1 MGSRLLTLLATL
13 FAFGLLAIVGFEA
26 AASLGP
32 VLLRPGAAPDQ
43 DHVLRVMGDLSRVL
57 GVALSVVV
65 SLCALAIPLTANVY
79 TPKLIEI
86 FVSDRLNR
94 AVIGYYVV
102 ANVFVL
108 WNHFIVFETAHPET
122 VRLRV
127 FASLV
132 LTLVGLAAIG
142 PYIVYVLRFLV
153 PRSIVRQLEREVVED
168 FAWAVAARHEDE
180 EVVEAR
186 AEALENIKYL
196 GNIALRSVD
205 RYDRDTAFEA
215 LRALRAVFDAYHARK
230 EHLPA
235 EWFRLR
241 EAEILGLGPELGREV
256 EKKRAALEVS
266 ILLELSLV
274 LPLAMSRLPEVVAFI
289 AALTRRFGV
298 RCSEKNDA
306 ATRELVTLFFNTF
319 LRGAL
324 QHKSSDAFYKFVYQY
339 RRFAEE
345 ALDQDPDH
353 AVRVAFFLDYYGH
366 QAARMGMGYLLN
378 VVAYDLAALTDL
390 AWRKDSSRKDDL
402 LTALVALDRDQAGL
416 MEMPGVV
423 KAQAILAAKLHTR
436 GHVDAARRIKDEL
449 KKVSRP
455 KLEEDFGQ
463 IVAAHEE
470 NFWEIADRRRHL
482 DHVEPEFRPAVEAI
496 RAELLGRR
504 RDGPGERTQRFLA
517 VAKLPDSPAAGEPLP
532 PHRPRRPTVRQD
544 PIDAD
549 LRELRRDEARRDD
562 WPERR
567 PPSPPARAP
576 EAPLPTPT
584 LDPGPAAPSAPEPVP
599 PGAGPMPSP
608 SEPPPLVQDVPPVPD
623 SRRDA

>member
-1 MGSRLLTLLATL
+1 MAPRVLTVVA
-13 FAFGLLAIVGFEA
+13 GLLAFALLAVVGLEA
-26 AASLGP
+26 AATLGP
-32 VLLRPGAAPDQ
+32 VLFSGGTPERGDVLDIMGA
-43 DHVLRVMGDLSRVL
+43 LSRVL

-94 AVIGYYVV
+94 AVIGSYVV

-108 WNHFIVFETAHPET
+108 WNHFVIFQANPPSAP
-122 VRLRV
+122 LRV
-127 FASLV
+127 FTSLM

-168 FAWAVAARHEDE
+168 FAWAVTARHDDE
-180 EVVEAR
+180 AVVEAR
-186 AEALENIKYL
+186 AEALENVKYL

-215 LRALRAVFDAYHARK
+215 LRALRSVFDAYEARK
-230 EHLPA
+230 DNLPP

-241 EAEILGLGPELGREV
+241 EAEILSLGPELGRDV
-256 EKKRAALEVS
+256 EKKRAAIEVS
-266 ILLELSLV
+266 ILLELSLI
-274 LPLAMSRLPEVVAFI
+274 LPLAMARLPEVVAFI

-298 RCSEKNDA
+298 RCGERGDA
-306 ATRELVTLFFNTF
+306 ATREQVTLFFNTF
-319 LRGAL
+319 LRASL

-353 AVRVAFFLDYYGH
+353 ALRVAFFLDYYGH

-390 AWRKDSSRKDDL
+390 AWRKDSPRREQL
-402 LTALVALDRDQAGL
+402 LGALVALDRDQAGL

-423 KAQAILAAKLHTR
+423 KAQVILAAKLHTR
-436 GHVDAARRIKDEL
+436 GHVGAARRIVDEL

-482 DHVEPEFRPAVEAI
+482 DHVEPEFRQAVEAL

-504 RDGPGERTQRFLA
+504 RDGPGEQTQRFLA
-517 VAKLPDSPAAGEPLP
+517 VPSIPDSPPAGERLAPQ
-532 PHRPRRPTVRQD
+532 RPRRPTVRQD

-549 LRELRRDEARRDD
+549 LRELRREELRRGDD
-562 WPERR
+562 LPERR
-567 PPSPPARAP
+567 SIAPTPPTPAPATPSP
-576 EAPLPTPT
+576 
-584 LDPGPAAPSAPEPVP
+584 G
-599 PGAGPMPSP
+599 
-608 SEPPPLVQDVPPVPD
+608 EPPAHAQGPTPVPD